1 MYQVW
6 CTGAQTK
13 IGVYDVSTII
23 CVKYWTTYL
32 NSFYLKKDWKRG
44 GGEKKEEE
52 EKRLK
57 EFKLTFSTH
66 VVNQKL
72 PFFVPNL
79 LIKKEKGKAM

>member
-1 MYQVW
+1 MNNIL
-6 CTGAQTK
+6 K
-13 IGVYDVSTII
+13 FFLLE
-23 CVKYWTTYL
+23 KR
-32 NSFYLKKDWKRG
+32 LKKG
-44 GGEKKEEE
+44 GGKKEEE

-79 LIKKEKGKAM
+79 LIKTEKGKAM

>member
-1 MYQVW
+1 MNN
-6 CTGAQTK
+6 
-13 IGVYDVSTII
+13 I
-23 CVKYWTTYL
+23 
-32 NSFYLKKDWKRG
+32 LKFFLLEKRLKRG